1 MAGVLYRSNN
11 KVCMWMED
19 CRRLWVT
26 TVYIEVI
33 AQHKLQGKQ
42 YSTGIRGL
50 KLAQNALTRL
60 FTHSMCHHWPQL
72 KEGKCFQCRRQT
84 IAEWCWSF
92 FCNAEQIVG
101 DVKAWLLNSRGT
113 IPKTFYTKWSNSG
126 IMAENNH
133 RLAPTRI
140 RSCMPQ
146 TFCFNCWEQNKKELW
161 TSSQYNSGNN
171 SLETCSRERHVCRIS
186 SYLQVYLTWTDWNN
200 NSQHLSAS
208 EEWGICHPK
217 MGDGEDHHR

>member
-1 MAGVLYRSNN
+1 M
-11 KVCMWMED
+11 
-19 CRRLWVT
+19 T
-26 TVYIEVI
+26 TVYIEVT
-33 AQHKLQGKQ
+33 AQQTLQGKQ
-42 YSTGIRGL
+42 YSRGFRGL

-133 RLAPTRI
+133 RLAPTRV

-146 TFCFNCWEQNKKELW
+146 TFCFNCWEQNKKGTLNFI
-161 TSSQYNSGNN
+161 SVQLRKQFLGNVQQR
-171 SLETCSRERHVCRIS
+171 ETFMPYFFIS
-186 SYLQVYLTWTDWNN
+186 IWHEQTGTTTASIY
-200 NSQHLSAS
+200 QHLKNGGFVIRRWEMVTPLSGLWETGSVSGLLMPKIWKSFDLAS
-208 EEWGICHPK
+208 
-217 MGDGEDHHR
+217 